1 VSAEC
6 RHDRDISACA
16 WLATVEDDPG
26 QAVYA
31 TVLPS
36 GVSNPSLNVIAHN
49 NNGSEV
55 DGIVHVA
62 VFC

>member
-1 VSAEC
+1 MSAEC
-6 RHDRDISACA
+6 CHDRDISACA
-16 WLATVEDDPG
+16 WLATVEDDRG

-36 GVSNPSLNVIAHN
+36 GVSNTSLTVIAH